1 MKMNVEKVESALLSA
16 KRPAGEFT
24 PGPQWQNDVMR
35 DIRRLGAE
43 ESPAAWL
50 TLLDGLVWRVA
61 PALAALCILFF
72 AYTLVVGGA
81 PQADVAQILFF
92 APAELLTTPALIL

>member
-1 MKMNVEKVESALLSA
+1 MKTNTERIEAALLAA

-35 DIRRLGAE
+35 DIRRGGAA
-43 ESPAAWL
+43 ESPPAWL
-50 TLLDGLVWRVA
+50 PLLDGLVWRVA

-72 AYTLVVGGA
+72 TYSMVVGGS
-81 PQADVAQILFF
+81 PQTDVAQFLFF
-92 APAELLTTPALIL
+92 APAEILTIPELIL